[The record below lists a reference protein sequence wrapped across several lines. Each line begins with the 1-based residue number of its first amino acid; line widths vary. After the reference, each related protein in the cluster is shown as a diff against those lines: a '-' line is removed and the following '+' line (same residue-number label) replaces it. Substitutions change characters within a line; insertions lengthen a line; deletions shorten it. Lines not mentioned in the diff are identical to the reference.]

1 MSGIFDRLQNKL
13 EVQKREHG
21 ISAIELADLPSN
33 LRKIMRMMLR
43 ETAMKYPDIAKVIQ
57 AMPEAQRLS
66 KPELDESLDTLVKQN
81 WLARTGE
88 GDMMTYRVN
97 LRRKS
102 GSSLDKDIWSA
113 LDSRIVTTKDEP
125 GTPQQ
130 PPIAPTAPTTP
141 TK

>member
-13 EVQKREHG
+13 DIQKREQG

-43 ETAMKYPDIAKVIQ
+43 ETAMKYTDIVKAVG

-66 KPELDESLDTLVKQN
+66 QPELDQALDKLVEQN

-88 GDMMTYRVN
+88 GDMTTYRVN

-102 GSSLDKDIWSA
+102 GSSLDKDIWSS
-113 LDSRIVTTKDEP
+113 LDSLITTSKDEP
-125 GTPQQ
+125 GDPKS
-130 PPIAPTAPTTP
+130 PPAE
-141 TK
+141 